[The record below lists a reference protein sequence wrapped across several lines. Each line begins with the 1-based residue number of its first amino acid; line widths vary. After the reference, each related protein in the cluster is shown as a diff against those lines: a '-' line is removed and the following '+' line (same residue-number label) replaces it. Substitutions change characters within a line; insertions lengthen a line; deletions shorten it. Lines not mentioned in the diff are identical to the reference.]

1 MDVIISAIN
10 IFLLV
15 VAILFLSWL
24 LNIIYVALKE
34 AKAKMTLKLF
44 LPIVVLGLLD
54 SMSVFILIFTVVNIV
69 NEVF

>member
-54 SMSVFILIFTVVNIV
+54 SISVFILIFTIVNIV
-69 NEVF
+69 NEVV